1 MTRRRA
7 TAALATLLPTAER
20 VGHAQH
26 DAIVHEVAEA
36 TVSGQVIARRVRIRP
51 AYECIRFDDNDD
63 RQALMLAAAR
73 RFRDDYDTA
82 VWRVHDTGRE
92 DGQRIRSNVPP
103 TTMPDAVLDAMAR
116 HRARLTWLGPCAHVV
131 IAVVGEDRSLSEV
144 AEVER
149 RNRQELAG
157 VLKAGLE
164 ALVKLDERRG

>member
-36 TVSGQVIARRVRIRP
+36 TVSGQVIARRVRVRP
-51 AYECIRFDDNDD
+51 AYELLGLSDE
-63 RQALMLAAAR
+63 AVAAAR

-116 HRARLTWLGPCAHVV
+116 HARAMIALGPCAHVV
-131 IAVVGEDRSLSEV
+131 VAVVGEDRTLSEV

-149 RNRQELAG
+149 RNRQELSG